1 MVGFAVGQ
9 RIRGDALGLTN
20 GMVERALGDRWQTPN
35 GNDGNGKSI
44 HRADRERRARAT
56 DQDPIVLQRRV
67 VQLFAVQLSEQS
79 RSDLS

>member
-35 GNDGNGKSI
+35 GNDGNGEE
-44 HRADRERRARAT
+44 H
-56 DQDPIVLQRRV
+56 PPC
-67 VQLFAVQLSEQS
+67 
-79 RSDLS
+79 